1 MWKGVDIIEGEICPA
16 PIRLL
21 LRIPPNRKKHCG
33 NITVHKKQ
41 IMRDKKANRLSIFDP
56 GVKKMHGC
64 QANQQRACAWPIA
77 SGAYP
82 KRKFPHFAGA

>member
-16 PIRLL
+16 PICLL

-41 IMRDKKANRLSIFDP
+41 IKRDKEADRLSIFDP
-56 GVKKMHGC
+56 GVKKC
-64 QANQQRACAWPIA
+64 TAARPINNA
-77 SGAYP
+77 PVRGQ
-82 KRKFPHFAGA
+82 